1 MVLKVINEGKVRV
14 GNKPLSDYLISA
26 ALLFNQGV
34 NKVVLVGRGNNIS
47 KAVALYNTLKDRMGE
62 AIKLRDVR
70 IGSEEIKGKVVSYI
84 EIEVERI
91 Y

>member
-1 MVLKVINEGKVRV
+1 MINEGRVRI
-14 GNKPLSDYLISA
+14 GNKSMNDYLISA
-26 ALLFNQGV
+26 ALLFNQGI

-62 AIKLRDVR
+62 AIRLKDVR
-70 IGSEEIKGKVVSYI
+70 IGSEEVKGKIISFI

-91 Y
+91 H

>member
-1 MVLKVINEGKVRV
+1 MIDKGKVRV
-14 GNKPLSDYLISA
+14 GNKPLNDYLISA
-26 ALLFNQGV
+26 ALLFNQGAS
-34 NKVVLVGRGNNIS
+34 KVVLVGKGNNIS

-70 IGSEEIKGKVVSYI
+70 IGSEEVKGKIVSFI
-84 EIEVERI
+84 EIEVERN